1 MDKLKEIAK
10 GKAKSMFTTSNPNEL
25 IMEFRDDASAF
36 DGKKMAS
43 LAGKGS
49 VNNQFNA
56 FIMNYLGDNGV
67 EHHLIN
73 LIDNTHSLVHSLDMF
88 PIECV
93 IRNRATGGAALSNKD
108 FKDKNL
114 IIFFYPKDNTPGC
127 TLEGQDFRDNY
138 KEFSKLNAEILGV
151 SRDSLKSHENF
162 KEKQD
167 FPFQL
172 LSDPDEKMCISFD
185 VMREKSMY
193 GKKYIGVDR
202 STFLIN
208 TKGIIVKE
216 WRSVKVKGHVNE
228 VLEALRGL

>member
-1 MDKLKEIAK
+1 MSLE
-10 GKAKSMFTTSNPNEL
+10 
-25 IMEFRDDASAF
+25 
-36 DGKKMAS
+36 GKKCP
-43 LAGKGS
+43 
-49 VNNQFNA
+49 QF
-56 FIMNYLGDNGV
+56 LGD
-67 EHHLIN
+67 
-73 LIDNTHSLVHSLDMF
+73 
-88 PIECV
+88 
-93 IRNRATGGAALSNKD
+93 ATGGAALSNKD
-108 FKDKNL
+108 FVDKNL

-127 TLEGQDFRDNY
+127 TLEGQDFRDNH
-138 KEFSKLNAEILGV
+138 KEFSKLNTEILGV

-172 LSDPDEKMCISFD
+172 LSDPDEKMCKSFD

-208 TKGIIVKE
+208 TRGIIVKE
-216 WRSVKVKGHVNE
+216 WRSVKVKGHVDE